1 MSVSDLSTVLGLD
14 SATETIFL
22 YTKINGNSVHDSASH
37 FFHHSDSWHIKKTAE
52 DIDLMQTALDNVLTM
67 VTILAQQAQQNRD
80 DLNGSQ
86 STKKSKKS
94 KKKKKDKVPFDLNE
108 DTKNSAPPPPSKV
121 VPFSPVGGSK
131 VAPEASKMSPM
142 KKSKS
147 IRF

>member
-1 MSVSDLSTVLGLD
+1 MVVKVLKNL
-14 SATETIFL
+14 
-22 YTKINGNSVHDSASH
+22 
-37 FFHHSDSWHIKKTAE
+37 KK
-52 DIDLMQTALDNVLTM
+52 V
-67 VTILAQQAQQNRD
+67 
-80 DLNGSQ
+80 
-86 STKKSKKS
+86 

-131 VAPEASKMSPM
+131 VAPETGKMSSM